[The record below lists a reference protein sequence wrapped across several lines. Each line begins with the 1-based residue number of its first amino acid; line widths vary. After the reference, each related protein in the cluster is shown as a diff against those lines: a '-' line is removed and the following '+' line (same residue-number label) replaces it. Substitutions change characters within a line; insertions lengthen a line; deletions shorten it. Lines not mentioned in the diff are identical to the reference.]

1 MWSLRLAF
9 VLLLLPAVS
18 GCVFCRRPDRNLKK
32 RFEKLCAAYK
42 RVKRSA
48 SCSRHPGPR
57 SFQPYGLG
65 ERRRPPSWL
74 CVMSLTSP
82 LSSPEEDA
90 MLFITEKTHRVFR
103 ALEIT
108 RDPLGIAAY
117 WDWLHE
123 EKLLLYTKEVL
134 CPPACDKKT
143 LAMNCSLCRL
153 RWMPCLP
160 QHICYPGSRS
170 AALIVRLVLCCSLV
184 SLPVGL
190 LLCSWEY
197 RRYRSRRPPEPH

>member
-57 SFQPYGLG
+57 SFQPYGL
-65 ERRRPPSWL
+65 
-74 CVMSLTSP
+74 
-82 LSSPEEDA
+82 EEDA